1 MKIEQITEGYCI
13 QSGDKFANKWVEPQF
28 TSYFLGEFEY
38 AHVFELKIEADKVL
52 AFYRFPN
59 GEIKKIRTTMIKEL
73 I

>member
-38 AHVFELKIEADKVL
+38 AHVFELK
-52 AFYRFPN
+52 
-59 GEIKKIRTTMIKEL
+59 
-73 I
+73 